1 MEPFYIIG
9 NITDPYLN
17 ISYYNK
23 RNVLFDKV
31 NVMKT
36 FFSFSEI
43 DRLSTCNLG
52 LYSQDWQLCSDFIT
66 EFFTNVA
73 LRNP

>member
-1 MEPFYIIG
+1 MEPFDIIG
-9 NITDPYLN
+9 NITKPLFKM
-17 ISYYNK
+17 ILVTIK
-23 RNVLFDKV
+23 KNVLFDKV
-31 NVMKT
+31 NAMKNL
-36 FFSFSEI
+36 FFE

-52 LYSQDWQLCSDFIT
+52 IYSQDWLLSSEFIT